1 MIFNSELHSWAFLLE
16 SEYDPNDI
24 TLSHYEVNTIA
35 LKEVGEDEYVE
46 YRNLEWTGD
55 VLPELAAWT
64 IFQSA
69 ADAAEFLRMN

>member
-1 MIFNSELHSWAFLLE
+1 MIFNAELHSWAFLLE

-35 LKEVGEDEYVE
+35 LKQVGEEEYVE
-46 YRNLEWTGD
+46 YRNLEWKGD
-55 VLPELAAWT
+55 ILPELESWT

-69 ADAAEFLRMN
+69 TEAAEFLRIS